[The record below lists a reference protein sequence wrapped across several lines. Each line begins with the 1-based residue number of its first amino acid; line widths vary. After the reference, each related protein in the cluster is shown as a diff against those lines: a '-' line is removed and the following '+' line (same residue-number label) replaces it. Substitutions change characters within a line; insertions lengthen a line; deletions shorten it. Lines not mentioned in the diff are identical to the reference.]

1 MATKATEP
9 PALYV
14 VLESFL
20 AEDLTTYRK
29 GEVVHPDDPHIK
41 LMPERFGAFEFPHPV
56 AKRGTAIT
64 SPEVRS

>member
-20 AEDLTTYRK
+20 AEDMTTYRK
-29 GEVVHPDDPHIK
+29 GEVIHPDDPHIK
-41 LMPERFGAFEFPHPV
+41 LMPERFGTFEFPHPV
-56 AKRGTAIT
+56 RRRSTTLGT
-64 SPEVRS
+64 PEVRS